1 MSIFLC
7 GSFRSSAI
15 TRKKTATTRGE
26 AERDALQHGPRACLE
41 RQRLEEEHRLE
52 SLAVDAREPER
63 DEPERPGRRRA
74 RARAREDRLLLAVEL
89 LRGSPASRPGG
100 RTS

>member
-15 TRKKTATTRGE
+15 TRKKTPTTPAKPSATPW
-26 AERDALQHGPRACLE
+26 QHRPRARLE
-41 RQRLEEEHRLE
+41 RQRLEEEDRLE
-52 SLAVDAREPER
+52 PLAVDAREAER
-63 DEPERPGRRRA
+63 DEPDDLRRGDRDAAPGRIA
-74 RARAREDRLLLAVEL
+74 LLLA
-89 LRGSPASRPGG
+89 RGGPAGSPASRPGG